1 MLMLIAAAPLGI
13 IAICISQIIYAQ
25 IAVFINT
32 YYTKK
37 YFDLGWLSQVRD
49 FSKYLIMSIVACLP
63 IYLLVLLNFP
73 NLIILFG
80 GPIIAT
86 FVYSFILLPND
97 SVFIEL
103 KCIVKDNIT
112 RLVNVRF

>member
-1 MLMLIAAAPLGI
+1 MLMLIVAAPMGV

-49 FSKYLIMSIVACLP
+49 FSKYLFFAIVACLP
-63 IYLLVLLNFP
+63 PYLLSLFSFP
-73 NLIILFG
+73 NLVVLFMG
-80 GPIIAT
+80 GIVALYI
-86 FVYSFILLPND
+86 YSFILLPKD
-97 SVFIEL
+97 PVFIEL
-103 KCIVKDNIT
+103 KCIAKDSIIK
-112 RLVNVRF
+112 LVNAHL